1 MRNIHHEQPLDR
13 DILIYS
19 IVNSLRDDEM
29 VKFLDDLI
37 EQLRPDVVRRI
48 QVVREAAD
56 SH

>member
-1 MRNIHHEQPLDR
+1 MGNIHHTQPLDR

-48 QVVREAAD
+48 QVVRKAAD